1 MVKAISIL
9 GSTGSI
15 GRQTAQA
22 AGRLGIPVLALAA
35 RRDVDR
41 LEEQA
46 RQFRPKYISVMDS
59 AAAKELRARLSDT
72 DIEIGEGEESL
83 IAAATVEGADCVV
96 TGISGSVGLRPTLA
110 AIHQKRRIALANKE
124 TLVCAG
130 EIVMAEAARCGA
142 EILPVD
148 SEHSAIFQSMA
159 GRDKSEL
166 RRILLTGSGGPF
178 RLDTRAD
185 ARRHARARRASSELE
200 HGREDQHRQRHDDE
214 QRSGIYRGHAS
225 FRRDARSDQSHH
237 PPGERH
243 SLHGGAARRHGHRAA
258 RRGGYGSSH
267 PVRAHVSRAARVGG
281 EADGFRRAR
290 LHAF

>member
-83 IAAATVEGADCVV
+83 VAAATVEGADCVV

-110 AIHQKRRIALANKE
+110 AIHSSHR
-124 TLVCAG
+124 
-130 EIVMAEAARCGA
+130 
-142 EILPVD
+142 
-148 SEHSAIFQSMA
+148 
-159 GRDKSEL
+159 L
-166 RRILLTGSGGPF
+166 RRAVP

-185 ARRHARARRASSELE
+185 ARRHARARRAPSELE

-214 QRSGIYRGHAS
+214 
-225 FRRDARSDQSHH
+225 
-237 PPGERH
+237 
-243 SLHGGAARRHGHRAA
+243 
-258 RRGGYGSSH
+258 
-267 PVRAHVSRAARVGG
+267 
-281 EADGFRRAR
+281 
-290 LHAF
+290 

>member
-46 RQFRPKYISVMDS
+46 RQLRPKYISVMDP
-59 AAAKELRARLSDT
+59 AAAKNLRERLSDT

-83 IAAATVEGADCVV
+83 IAAAVVEGADCVV

-110 AIHQKRRIALANKE
+110 AIRRKRRIALANKE

-142 EILPVD
+142 EILRLQPD
-148 SEHSAIFQSMA
+148 A
-159 GRDKSEL
+159 
-166 RRILLTGSGGPF
+166 LTGVPVTGLELLF
-178 RLDTRAD
+178 F
-185 ARRHARARRASSELE
+185 ARAAPRPFSASC
-200 HGREDQHRQRHDDE
+200 
-214 QRSGIYRGHAS
+214 I
-225 FRRDARSDQSHH
+225 
-237 PPGERH
+237 PP
-243 SLHGGAARRHGHRAA
+243 ACT
-258 RRGGYGSSH
+258 
-267 PVRAHVSRAARVGG
+267 
-281 EADGFRRAR
+281 
-290 LHAF
+290 